1 MLLKAVKIY
10 ILPVILVLL
19 IGGCGKPGENKFANA
34 HRMLAGL
41 QTYTVTAEIIVRGNK
56 LTESYFVKQYF
67 KYPDRYRLEVLNQ
80 GEREGKTTVYDGE
93 KIIIYQ
99 PLIKQLY
106 IMENFKETEEGSMF
120 PGYFAKS
127 LFSSEEADYQIKKV
141 GSSEYIAI
149 KTEIPGG
156 NIYRKY
162 QILYL
167 DIKSAMPVMMEVIDS
182 HGDTAVMV
190 HYKDFVYNAKIDDK
204 LFTRESLPAAGVK
217 IID

>member
-1 MLLKAVKIY
+1 MLLKAVKIC
-10 ILPVILVLL
+10 ILPVILTLL
-19 IGGCGKPGENKFANA
+19 IVGCGRTGENKFSDA

-67 KYPDRYRLEVLNQ
+67 KYPDNYRLEVLNK
-80 GEREGKTTVYDGE
+80 GDREGKITIYDGE

-106 IMENFKETEEGSMF
+106 IMENFKETEDSSMF

-127 LFSSEEADYQIKKV
+127 LFSSEEADYQIKKI
-141 GSSEYIAI
+141 GSNEYIAI

-156 NIYRKY
+156 NSYRKY

-167 DIKSAMPVMMEVIDS
+167 NIKSIMPEMMEVLDS
-182 HGDTAVMV
+182 QGNTVIMV
-190 HYKDFVYNAKIDDK
+190 YYKDFVYNAKIDDK
-204 LFTRESLPAAGVK
+204 LFTRESLPTSGVK
-217 IID
+217 IIE

>member
-1 MLLKAVKIY
+1 MLLKTIKIY
-10 ILPVILVLL
+10 ILLVILVLL
-19 IGGCGKPGENKFANA
+19 VQGCAKPEKDKFSDV
-34 HRMLAGL
+34 HKMLAGL
-41 QTYTVTAEIIVRGNK
+41 ETYTVTAEIIVKGNK

-80 GEREGKTTVYDGE
+80 GPREGTVTIYDGQ

-99 PLIKQLY
+99 PIIKQLY
-106 IMENFKETEEGSMF
+106 IMENFKETEAGSMF

-127 LFSSEEADYQIKKV
+127 LFSSEEADYQIKKLDS
-141 GSSEYIAI
+141 GEYIAI

-156 NIYRKY
+156 NSYRKY

-167 DIKSAMPVMMEVIDS
+167 DIKSTMPVMMEVCDS
-182 HGDTAVMV
+182 QGNTAVTV

-204 LFTRESLPAAGVK
+204 LFTRESIPAAGVK
-217 IID
+217 IIE